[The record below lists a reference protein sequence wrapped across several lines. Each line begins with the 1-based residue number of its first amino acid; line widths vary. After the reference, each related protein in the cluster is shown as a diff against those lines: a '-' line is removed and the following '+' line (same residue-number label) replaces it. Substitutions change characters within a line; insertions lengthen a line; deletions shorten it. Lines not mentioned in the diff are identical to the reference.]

1 MKRSSLTYRFIFV
14 VVIYFLGLMNE
25 VQAQEV
31 TFSTLE
37 QKMEANAKP
46 IFVFLHTQWC
56 TYCALMGKKTFTNE
70 AVLKLIAEKAY
81 FISFDAETK
90 ETIQFKGEEFRYKKK
105 GIQGGVHELAEAL
118 TTQQAYPALVIL
130 NKNYEI
136 IYQQYAYV
144 GPKEMLQLLKAL

>member
-1 MKRSSLTYRFIFV
+1 MRGISINFRFILGV
-14 VVIYFLGLMNE
+14 AIIFLGLMNE

-31 TFSTLE
+31 TFSNLE
-37 QKMEANAKP
+37 QQMEANAKP
-46 IFVFLHTQWC
+46 IVVFLHTNWC
-56 TYCALMGKKTFTNE
+56 TYCALMTKKTFANE
-70 AVLKLIAEKAY
+70 AVLKAIAEKAY

-90 ETIQFKGEEFRYKKK
+90 ESIQFKGQEFIYKKK
-105 GIQGGVHELAEAL
+105 GIQAGVHELAEAL
-118 TTQQAYPALVIL
+118 TSQQAYPALVIL